1 MKVEIIITNVGVDVG
16 SGVML
21 RNFGVVVG
29 CKSIHWRVASG
40 ARRTFLDVSLIV
52 FRFLFFIVV
61 VFFVIDVDVY
71 VIGVVDVIGVVYV
84 IGIVGVV
91 VLVAV
96 MTLTLMFAA
105 VNRDVAS

>member
-1 MKVEIIITNVGVDVG
+1 MGVDVG

-71 VIGVVDVIGVVYV
+71 VISVIGVVYV

>member
-1 MKVEIIITNVGVDVG
+1 MGVDVG

-21 RNFGVVVG
+21 KNFGVVVG

-71 VIGVVDVIGVVYV
+71 VISVIGVVYV